1 MKPTP
6 SPSRLDLLLI
16 AAAGEVSLDDLAEA
30 GGLGPGALLSALE
43 RGRRDGRVAFDA
55 ERAVAWRTG
64 GGDPGN
70 EDDRTLEAGAAELEA
85 LVCNPAAI
93 ALFRRGA
100 ARAAAAGD
108 LAVAQRLHHLL
119 IHLPGP
125 LRASF
130 PGRERGWLELVV
142 EAVRRFRS
150 SRLVAPG
157 VLDEAVEY
165 AQSQGDLSAQ
175 ALLLSVR
182 AVRALEEDPA
192 LSRACLERSF
202 EAADALADPRVI
214 AEVRTYA
221 AISLVLAGRPGE
233 GIACFEALLGDGD
246 VADPAGEAMLLDPQ
260 SVAPASAL
268 ALLAHAYCSLGEF
281 PRALELMG
289 RVAARGAAT
298 GNRGLEAHGEVML
311 AVAFW
316 MSGDLGPAGEHARR
330 AAAWFEA
337 LGGPYA
343 WACALVLARCAL
355 ESSPAKAAAI
365 LGRAVPGW
373 RAAGAH
379 WVGGSWALELL
390 ERLERAGTP
399 PDGLSLAGE
408 LERHLD
414 APAPLPAGIACC
426 WKARLLLD
434 TGDPAAQEE
443 ARALLVKAKTLL
455 GEAGG
460 GPELERARALED
472 RLEPAAAARPGIAG
486 GRRESKT
493 SERVDAWSVKTADLL
508 EALLEAG
515 HLPEIQE
522 DRADPWDP
530 LFVRLLGA
538 LKAER
543 GMLVRRPRTGAPEPV
558 AARGPV
564 VWRSSVLQTLAAAPV
579 GDPLG
584 ERPQMDAA
592 AAAPGGLLRIPF
604 HVADEAWLLVLE
616 NRWTAPSLGVA
627 DQRLIHLV
635 QTQLEVVIGNAA
647 RWQEQVDTARRLER
661 ENRYHRLEGDSPA
674 PASSRLAGDSP
685 ALREVLA
692 LVHRVA
698 PTDTPVLV
706 TGETGVGKELICR
719 ELHLASARS
728 AGPFIAVHVA
738 SLSPGLVASALF
750 GHERGAFTGATER
763 VLGRFELAHGGTL
776 FLDEVGELGPEE
788 QVRLLRVLQEGTFER
803 VGGNRVVRS
812 DFRVVAATNRDLA
825 AEVAAGRF
833 REDLYYRLA
842 AFPIRVPPLRE
853 RITEIPA
860 LALYFMEQAG
870 RQLGLAYEGISQGDM
885 ERLTAHR
892 WPGNVRELRHLIE
905 RAALLGTPPRLQIP
919 ELGNDPWSE
928 KSPAARDPGGALT
941 GAPPAQ
947 VPVSLREVQRRHIRE
962 VLQFTGGR
970 ISGPGGAAELLG
982 LKPSTL
988 HFQLDRLELR
998 ETLSSA
1004 RRQRKTP

>member
-1 MKPTP
+1 MKPSR

-30 GGLGPGALLSALE
+30 GGFGPGALLSSLE
-43 RGRRDGRVAFDA
+43 RGRRGGVIGVDP
-55 ERAVAWRTG
+55 ERAVAWRIADG
-64 GGDPGN
+64 ARGD
-70 EDDRTLEAGAAELEA
+70 DDGCALEAGAGELEA
-85 LVCNPAAI
+85 LTANPAAI
-93 ALFRRGA
+93 ALTRRGA
-100 ARAAAAGD
+100 TRAADAGD
-108 LAVAQRLHHLL
+108 VAVAQRLYHLL
-119 IHLPGP
+119 IHLPAP

-157 VLDEAVEY
+157 VLDEAVEF

-192 LSRACLERSF
+192 LARASLERSF

-233 GIACFEALLGDGD
+233 GIACFEALLGGVDG
-246 VADPAGEAMLLDPQ
+246 VDPAGEAMLLDPH
-260 SVAPASAL
+260 SAAPASAL

-298 GNRGLEAHGEVML
+298 GNRALEAHGEVML

-316 MSGDLGPAGEHARR
+316 MSGELGPAGEHARR
-330 AAAWFEA
+330 AATWFEA

-343 WACALVLARCAL
+343 WAGALVLARCAL

-373 RAAGAH
+373 RAAGSH
-379 WVGGSWALELL
+379 WVGGSWALDLL

-434 TGDPAAQEE
+434 AGDPSERE
-443 ARALLVKAKTLL
+443 RARALLAKARALL

-460 GPELERARALED
+460 GPELERARELEE
-472 RLEPAAAARPGIAG
+472 RLESASTARPETA
-486 GRRESKT
+486 GRRREPET
-493 SERVDAWSVKTADLL
+493 TEGAGALSEKVADLVA
-508 EALLEAG
+508 ALLEAG
-515 HLPEIQE
+515 HLPEPGE
-522 DRADPWDP
+522 DRADPWDT

-538 LKAER
+538 LRAER
-543 GMLVRRPRTGAPEPV
+543 GMLVRRPRAGVPEPL
-558 AARGPV
+558 AARGPAA
-564 VWRSSVLQTLAAAPV
+564 WRSTVLQALAAAPAE
-579 GDPLG
+579 GPLEGRPLDDPADEG
-584 ERPQMDAA
+584 
-592 AAAPGGLLRIPF
+592 PGGFLRIPF
-604 HVADEAWLLVLE
+604 HVDDETWFLALE
-616 NRWTAPSLGVA
+616 NRWTDPSFGLA
-627 DQRLIHLV
+627 DRRLVRLV
-635 QTQLEVVIGNAA
+635 QTQLGVVTGNAA
-647 RWQEQVDTARRLER
+647 RWREQVDAARRLER

-674 PASSRLAGDSP
+674 PVSSRLAGDSP

-692 LVHRVA
+692 LVRKVA

-738 SLSPGLVASALF
+738 SLAPGLVASALF

-803 VGGNRVVRS
+803 VGGNRPVRS

-853 RITEIPA
+853 RVTEIPA
-860 LALYFMEQAG
+860 LALFFMEQAG
-870 RQLGLAYEGISQGDM
+870 RQLGLAYEGISHGDM
-885 ERLTAHR
+885 ERLTAHG

-905 RAALLGTPPRLQIP
+905 RAVMLGTPPRLRIP
-919 ELGNDPWSE
+919 ELGLDPWPG

-941 GAPPAQ
+941 GAPKAG

-998 ETLSSA
+998 EALALA
-1004 RRQRKTP
+1004 RRRGKTT